1 MRNRGHET
9 IDVLQGGWDGN
20 GSMLAIQL
28 VKWWCRVQGVFRA
41 VSAEVFTSTLLRW
54 PSTLKCI
61 GTRQPA
67 SSATPLSV
75 VEPTCVDICGWNITC
90 NGKKPF
96 RSDKNPNQQFISK
109 TRKDSTFKSSLFH
122 SNYQFIIYSFFLQ
135 CLFVKKFFLAP
146 LGFESRFSGCQS
158 GALTH

>member
-9 IDVLQGGWDGN
+9 VNVLQGGWDGN

-41 VSAEVFTSTLLRW
+41 VSAEVFTNILLRW
-54 PSTLKCI
+54 PSTWKCI
-61 GTRQPA
+61 AIRQPA
-67 SSATPLSV
+67 SSVTPLSV

-96 RSDKNPNQQFISK
+96 RSDKNPSLQFYSNLCKNPKQNSYNYYHSFQIAPNHFPK
-109 TRKDSTFKSSLFH
+109 WKNNKYHFSTFSGLFW
-122 SNYQFIIYSFFLQ
+122 NSFSFN
-135 CLFVKKFFLAP
+135 
-146 LGFESRFSGCQS
+146 
-158 GALTH
+158 